1 MSIGNR
7 IKELRKALGMNQ
19 TEFGDSLFSKQSTV
33 TGWERGIRYP
43 SNNIINSI
51 CTLYN
56 VNESWLRDGS
66 GPMFLEKS
74 IDEELAE
81 FFGSI
86 SGLDDGFKKRFI
98 RILAELPPDWWEI
111 LEAAVIREAEKNK
124 APEDPAP

>member
-1 MSIGNR
+1 MEKR
-7 IKELRKALGMNQ
+7 IRELRKALGMTQ
-19 TEFGDSLFSKQSTV
+19 IEFGDAIGVKGNTI
-33 TGWERGIRYP
+33 TGYEVGIRKP
-43 SNNIINSI
+43 SNAIISAI
-51 CTLYN
+51 CR
-56 VNESWLRDGS
+56 VFGCNESWLRDGS
-66 GPMFLEKS
+66 GPMFPEKS

-98 RILAELPPDWWEI
+98 RILSELPADWWEI